1 MTASVPQ
8 LPFALERPLAFFDL
22 ETTGVSVQTD
32 RIVEIAVVK
41 LLPKGGVKEL
51 TYRVNPEMPIP
62 KEASAVHGIYDAD
75 VALEPTFAQLLP
87 RLLDFLRDCDLS
99 GFNVRR
105 FDLPM
110 LLEEC
115 RRCGMELDMEGR
127 HVVDALTIFHMKEP
141 RDLTAAYRFYCGKEH
156 TGAHGALADVLATAE
171 VFAAQLTRYEDLPRD
186 IAELETVI
194 HPRDPGWI
202 DDEGKFIWQNG
213 AAVIS
218 FGKHKGK
225 TLEQLVRSHR
235 DYLEWIVSGSFP
247 ESAKNVIREALSGR
261 YPAAPNV

>member
-1 MTASVPQ
+1 MNASIPQ
-8 LPFALERPLAFFDL
+8 LPFPLERPLAFFDL
-22 ETTGVSVQTD
+22 ETTGVSIQTD

-41 LLPKGGVKEL
+41 LLPKGGMKEL

-62 KEASAVHGIYDAD
+62 KEATAVHGISDAD
-75 VALEPTFAQLLP
+75 VALEPTFAQLAT
-87 RLLDFLRDCDLS
+87 RLQDFLRDCDLS

-110 LLEEC
+110 LQEEFK
-115 RRCGMELDMEGR
+115 RCGMEWDMDGR
-127 HVVDALTIFHMKEP
+127 HVVDSLTIFHLKEP
-141 RDLTAAYRFYCGKEH
+141 RDLTAAYRFYCAKEH

-171 VFAAQLTRYEDLPRD
+171 VFAAQLLRYEDLPRN

-194 HPRDPGWI
+194 HPRDPSWI

-213 AAVIS
+213 ASVIS

-225 TLEQLVRSHR
+225 TLQQLVSAHR
-235 DYLEWIVSGSFP
+235 DYLEWIISGNFP
-247 ESAKNVIREALSGR
+247 ETAKKVIREALSGR
-261 YPAAPNV
+261 YPTAPAG